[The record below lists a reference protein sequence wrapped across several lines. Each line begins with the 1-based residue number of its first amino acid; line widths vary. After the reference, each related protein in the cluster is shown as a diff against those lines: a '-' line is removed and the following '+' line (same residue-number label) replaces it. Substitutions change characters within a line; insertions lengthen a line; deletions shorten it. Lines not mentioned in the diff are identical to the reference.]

1 MSRRSKKINKSHVN
15 IEGYVVAVFAEDTG
29 QALEYKQLLDNN
41 DIPVVISE
49 QERADDD
56 ESSSEIAVM
65 VPEEYIDEAHVV
77 IESQQAYDD
86 FYDFALDDDNDAD
99 FDADLFDDEY

>member
-1 MSRRSKKINKSHVN
+1 MSRRSKKIHKSQVN
-15 IEGYVVAVFAEDTG
+15 LEGYVVVVIAEDTG
-29 QALEYKQLLDNN
+29 QALEYKHLLDNN

-49 QERADDD
+49 QEHHDGDMN
-56 ESSSEIAVM
+56 ETEIAVM

-86 FYDFALDDDNDAD
+86 FYDFALDEDNDTD
-99 FDADLFDDEY
+99 FDADFFDDEY

>member
-1 MSRRSKKINKSHVN
+1 MSRRSKKVNKSHVSL
-15 IEGYVVAVFAEDTG
+15 EGYVVAVFAEDTG
-29 QALEYKQLLDNN
+29 QALEYKHLLDNN

-49 QERADDD
+49 QDNVED
-56 ESSSEIAVM
+56 EETSEIAVM
-65 VPEEYIDEAHVV
+65 VPEEYVDEAHVI

-86 FYDFALDDDNDAD
+86 FYDFALDDDSDED